1 MLKAQRFKYFIDL
14 RRIIKTLQNDKIK
27 LIKNYL
33 VDGIRGKAKMVFRGK
48 NRALKYTLKDRNVE
62 T

>member
-27 LIKNYL
+27 LIKNYI

-48 NRALKYTLKDRNVE
+48 KQSLKIYIKR
-62 T
+62 